1 MESKEGRDD
10 FSGCWLSSAAAFYVS
25 LWNNV
30 SSQNNMKPIIDPEET

>member
-1 MESKEGRDD
+1 MESRKAGTISVVVGLAQQPL
-10 FSGCWLSSAAAFYVS
+10 FVS